1 MVNVMARKIFVL
13 LFFLFVFSD
22 VSRVVS
28 IESKDVP
35 LESLFAY
42 DAALPLHAKVAQQK
56 ETETYILYHV
66 KFNSTHQEKVTALFT
81 VPKNGKPPY
90 PYLLFQHGLTNKKEY
105 MVDWLGVDAAEM
117 LAKEGIGVLSVDAPL
132 HGERQKVGMKPLNI
146 FGFGPYPYLA
156 RDSIVQAVVDLRRAV
171 DFLVNRDEVD
181 KNKICYLG
189 ESMGAILGGTFTAVE
204 KRIRAVVL
212 CAGGGGLQFLF
223 ETSLMGMK
231 KQDIEKAMENFLYV
245 VDPLTW
251 IAQISPRPLLMVNAT
266 KDTLMP
272 KDASERLYKKA
283 KEPKK
288 HVWLESEHTIR
299 ADLLFPVVIEWMKEQ
314 LGVNTHEEED
324 EGAEEET
331 TEPVEPVKNE
341 SEEE

>member
-13 LFFLFVFSD
+13 LFSLFVFSD
-22 VSRVVS
+22 VSRAAGMENKS
-28 IESKDVP
+28 VP

-66 KFNSTHQEKVTALFT
+66 KFNSAHQEKVTALFT

-90 PYLLFQHGLTNKKEY
+90 PYVLFQHGLTNKKEY
-105 MVDWLGVDAAEM
+105 MVDWQGLDAAEM
-117 LAKEGIGVLSVDAPL
+117 LAKEGFGVLAVDAPL

-156 RDSIVQAVVDLRRAV
+156 RDTVVQAVVDLRRAV
-171 DFLVNRDEVD
+171 DFLESRKEADRT
-181 KNKICYLG
+181 KLFYLG
-189 ESMGAILGGTFTAVE
+189 ESMGAILGGTFTAIE

-231 KQDIEKAMENFLYV
+231 TQDIKKAMDEILFF
-245 VDPLTW
+245 VDPLFW
-251 IAQISPRPLLMVNAT
+251 IDKISPRPLLMVSAT

-272 KDASERLYKKA
+272 KDAAERLYKKA

-288 HVWLESEHTIR
+288 HVWIESEHTIR
-299 ADLLFPVVIEWMKEQ
+299 ADLLFPVVIEWLKTQ
-314 LGVNTHEEED
+314 VND
-324 EGAEEET
+324 AMAG
-331 TEPVEPVKNE
+331 K
-341 SEEE
+341 